1 MEWPPPGRKP
11 PPSLP
16 PSRWQTS
23 NFSSSLFVPGRT
35 CWSWHFLVVWT
46 SPWCPHLSVYISSLL
61 LLQLVTGPSKIA
73 QGLLTQI
80 LSLAGA
86 ATSIIFVVTKV
97 LWRQNYVC
105 RNKIIVCDWQI
116 VCDKSE
122 QKLFVTKN
130 NNCHDNFFVATKMIL
145 VAAPT
150 SDKISVLYITISCGN
165 INRNNKQTNKKWI
178 NVLNIFLWQ
187 VSYTDWLFLCPLP

>member
-46 SPWCPHLSVYISSLL
+46 SPWCPHLSVYLVCCFFSWSLDL
-61 LLQLVTGPSKIA
+61 LKLHKDCLPKFYHWRELPQVSFLSWQKFCHDKRVCHDKT
-73 QGLLTQI
+73 GLLSQQKYACRDKSFVMTELC
-80 LSLAGA
+80 LSQQNNCLWL
-86 ATSIIFVVTKV
+86 TYCLWQKWTK
-97 LWRQNYVC
+97 
-105 RNKIIVCDWQI
+105 IVCD
-116 VCDKSE
+116 
-122 QKLFVTKN
+122 KN

-150 SDKISVLYITISCGN
+150 SDNISVL
-165 INRNNKQTNKKWI
+165 
-178 NVLNIFLWQ
+178 
-187 VSYTDWLFLCPLP
+187 